1 MSPKSICV
9 LLIVSCFTS
18 MTRAESLRED
28 RDPKPYVEAL
38 ESLQKARKELF
49 SKASKLMEA
58 DQKLRL
64 EITEDEKRSAQQAFI
79 AASTPPV
86 RVTSN
91 TYVPNSKS
99 NSSRSKDSKSKSSD
113 RSNRNDRDA
122 VTVVSAV
129 NQTNVIQMANLQSSF
144 WKYQSMMKQSGLQ
157 QNNSEFHR
165 LMTEM
170 QLNQISLCNLADIYG
185 QLSQSESQAAIEA
198 VEKWL
203 EDDPTNIGAMLVR
216 AAALRNLGEIEFAK
230 QIATNVEKLPTPA
243 CPLAATLVAQCL
255 YLEGNTE
262 AAIDHLTEAIRVAK
276 GSKIENP
283 LVVRAFLH
291 AASGAMPKALAD
303 IRKACNVDK
312 SQPYSKAVSALLE
325 IESNKSKS
333 VPAKL
338 HMEDAMRTAF
348 DKWWQLHEIQS
359 IILAKTGDFAG
370 AEESITRAI
379 DQTYGPRNARLQT
392 TLASYKQKAAP
403 NLDWQAFLASQWSA
417 FKM

>member
-1 MSPKSICV
+1 MSPKSICF
-9 LLIVSCFTS
+9 LLIVSCFSS
-18 MTRAESLRED
+18 MTRAESRRED
-28 RDPKPYVEAL
+28 KDPKPYIEAL
-38 ESLQKARKELF
+38 EKLQKARKELF
-49 SKASKLMEA
+49 TKASNLVEA

-64 EITEDEKRSAQQAFI
+64 EINEDEQRAAQQAFI

-86 RVTSN
+86 RVTSS
-91 TYVPNSKS
+91 TYIPNSKAD
-99 NSSRSKDSKSKSSD
+99 SSRSKDSKSKSSD
-113 RSNRNDRDA
+113 RSSRTDRNA
-122 VTVVSAV
+122 VTVVSASS
-129 NQTNVIQMANLQSSF
+129 QTNVIRMANMQSNF

-157 QNNSEFHR
+157 QNNAEFHR

-198 VEKWL
+198 IEKWL

-230 QIATNVEKLPTPA
+230 QIASNVEKLPTPA

-262 AAIDHLTEAIRVAK
+262 AAIDHLTDAIRVAK
-276 GSKIENP
+276 GSKVENP

-291 AASGAMPKALAD
+291 AANGAIPKALAD

-325 IESNKSKS
+325 IESNKAKS
-333 VPAKL
+333 ASSKL

-348 DKWWQLHEIQS
+348 DRWWQLHEIQS
-359 IILAKTGDFAG
+359 VILAKAGDFDG
-370 AEESITRAI
+370 AEKSITRAI

-392 TLASYKQKAAP
+392 ALASYQRQVTP
-403 NLDWQAFLASQWSA
+403 SLDWPAFLEAQWSA